1 MAKLTIDNLNLK
13 DQKVLIRCDFNVPL
27 DENLNI
33 TDDRRIK
40 ASLPTIKKVLD
51 SGGAPILCSHL
62 GRPKGQIK
70 EEMRLKPVAEKLN
83 ELLGVSVIMAK
94 DCIGQEVLEQ
104 KKNLKPGEI
113 LLLENLRF
121 HKEETDNDA
130 GFAKQL
136 AEGADLY
143 INDAFGTAH
152 RAHASTEGVTHYF
165 DQCAGGYLIEKELKF
180 LGQAIENP
188 NRPLLAIL
196 GGAKISGKID
206 VIENLLN
213 KVDSLIVGGGMAYTF
228 FKSMGYEIGNSL
240 LEEDRIEMAGQIMEK
255 AKAKGVN
262 LMLPV
267 DVKVAKEFDNNAEAK
282 FVDVKNIPSDF
293 MGMDVGPETMKNFEA
308 EALKAKTIVWN
319 GPVGVFEMSNFLQ
332 GTKALAEA
340 IAQATSQGAVSII
353 GGGDSAAAISKFGM
367 DDQFSHISTGGG
379 ASLEFLEGKT
389 LPGIAALSDV

>member
-13 DQKVLIRCDFNVPL
+13 GKKVLVRCDFNVPL

-33 TDDRRIK
+33 TDDRRIV
-40 ASLPTIKKVLD
+40 ASLPTIKKVLKD
-51 SGGAPILCSHL
+51 GGGAILCSHL
-62 GRPKGQIK
+62 GRPKGQVK
-70 EEMRLKPVAEKLN
+70 EEMRLKPVAERLQK
-83 ELLGVSVIMAK
+83 LLGAHVIMAK
-94 DCIGQEVLEQ
+94 DCIGSEVLEQ
-104 KKNLKPGEI
+104 KKNLKAGEV

-121 HKEETDNDA
+121 HKAETDNEA
-130 GFAKQL
+130 GFAKRL
-136 AEGADLY
+136 AEGADVF

-165 DQCAGGYLIEKELKF
+165 NQCAAGYLIEKELKF
-180 LGQAIENP
+180 LGQAIESP
-188 NRPLLAIL
+188 KRPLLAIL

-228 FKSMGYEIGNSL
+228 FKSMGYEIGTSL
-240 LEEDRIEMAGQIMEK
+240 LEEDKIELAAQILEK
-255 AKAKGVN
+255 AKSKNVK

-267 DVKVAKEFDNNAEAK
+267 DVKIAKEFDNNAEAK

-293 MGMDVGPETMKNFEA
+293 MGMDIGPETIKQFEA
-308 EALKAKTIVWN
+308 EALNAKTIVWN

-332 GTKALAEA
+332 GTKSLAQA
-340 IAQATSQGAVSII
+340 IAKATSQGAVSII

-379 ASLEFLEGKT
+379 ASLEFLEGKI
-389 LPGIAALSDV
+389 LPGIAALSEA

>member
-293 MGMDVGPETMKNFEA
+293 MGMDVGPETMKKFEA